1 MKRLFDRLTIYD
13 QTQNVI
19 AMGNSNG
26 DMIFKDK
33 KTNADI
39 NMSELKEMVD
49 LIIDSGYKIRTIDFR
64 ETTGYS
70 SGRTTS
76 GRLHCLMEDLKDI
89 TIYKEDDIDITYNYI
104 KGKYKSL
111 KELLSIQDGSIFTK
125 ENNELFDYINRKT
138 TEL

>member
-33 KTNADI
+33 KTNANI

-70 SGRTTS
+70 SGKITS

-89 TIYKEDDIDITYNYI
+89 TIYKNDDINITYNYI
-104 KGKYKSL
+104 KGKYDSL

-125 ENNELFDYINRKT
+125 ENNELFNYINGKT

>member
-19 AMGNSNG
+19 AMENSNG

-64 ETTGYS
+64 ETNGYS
-70 SGRTTS
+70 SGKIIN
-76 GRLHCLMEDLKDI
+76 GRLHCLMDNLKDI
-89 TIYKEDDIDITYNYI
+89 TIYKEDDIDTTYRYI

-125 ENNELFDYINRKT
+125 ENNELFDYINGKT

>member
-19 AMGNSNG
+19 AMENSNG

-70 SGRTTS
+70 SGKIIS
-76 GRLHCLMEDLKDI
+76 GRLNCLMEDLKDI
-89 TIYKEDDIDITYNYI
+89 TIYKEDDIDTTYRYI
-104 KGKYKSL
+104 KGKYDSL
-111 KELLSIQDGSIFTK
+111 KELLSILDGSIFTK
-125 ENNELFDYINRKT
+125 ENNELFDYINGKT